1 MDPYMDKYAG
11 RVYGIHLFL
20 KTIHFSNLFVTANN
34 QTEQKCEAELLLIFS
49 FIGAHKSVST
59 TKSLTFTLYC

>member
-1 MDPYMDKYAG
+1 MDPYMDKYAE

-34 QTEQKCEAELLLIFS
+34 QTEQNCEAELLLIFS
-49 FIGAHKSVST
+49 FIGAHKSV
-59 TKSLTFTLYC
+59 